1 MAKKNHFFLH
11 PQPAGADSTRITREE
26 YVEKIEDFS
35 HVSRPPYVGRFGI
48 GRLAGVQLSQAVN
61 A

>member
-1 MAKKNHFFLH
+1 MAKKTFFLH

-26 YVEKIEDFS
+26 YVEKIKDFS

-48 GRLAGVQLSQAVN
+48 GRLAGVQLLQVVN